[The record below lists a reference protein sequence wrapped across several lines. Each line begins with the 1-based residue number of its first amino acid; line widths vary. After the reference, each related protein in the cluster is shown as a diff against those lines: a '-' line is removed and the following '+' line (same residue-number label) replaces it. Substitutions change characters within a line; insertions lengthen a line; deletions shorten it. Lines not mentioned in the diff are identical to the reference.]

1 MNYRGP
7 HISISPEYVVNRI
20 LKINLDEFA
29 RWPQS
34 VRKLAADIAEEL
46 FLVAYNPFISDSA
59 VKASVAAHYSSESQ
73 SLAHQYAMAIS
84 EGITMFWSAH
94 EAEKLF
100 CKELEERLS
109 AIMPDDCILRR
120 RGALVAAA
128 TDATDLRMELPLL
141 VVEPETPEQIS
152 ALVKLANE
160 MKFAIVPRGGA
171 SGLTGGAVPARR
183 RTVIVSTTRL
193 TARSINRA
201 ALSMT
206 CQAGVI
212 TQDAI
217 DFAASQGLLFTVD
230 PASKTA
236 STIGG
241 NVAENSGGPYC
252 FEYGT
257 TIDNLL
263 SWTMVT
269 PTGEI
274 IRIERVGH
282 PGHKILPDEDVEFLV
297 KDLSGGVRS
306 RIRLTGMDIRHSGLG
321 KDVTNKLLGGLPG
334 LQKEGIDGIVTEAT
348 FTLHPRPSLSRVM
361 VLEFYGRSMVP
372 AAELVGK
379 VVELR
384 DRIRGEGGDVRV
396 SALEE
401 FNSKYVQAIG
411 YQRKSDRHDTDPISV
426 IIVQVDGNDAE
437 LLDSTVKAIYALAGE
452 DNPYV
457 FAAIARD
464 GKEAAEFWED
474 RHRLSAIARR
484 TSGFKMNED
493 VVLPMKSIP
502 AFAHYLEGVNVITTA
517 AAYRYALQ
525 ELSRLQGF
533 PMDDP
538 EFNAEFSFASH
549 TAGSETDDLDP
560 ELMDIDVENRAVAW
574 LEAQKKRFPRLEA
587 SIAGIIDYMLASRI
601 VVASHMHAGDGNC
614 HVNIPVNSNDLR
626 MVEQAE
632 EAAMH
637 VMSRT
642 QELGG
647 VVSGEHGIGI
657 TKVAFLDSRQME
669 KLREFKQG
677 VDPMDLLNP
686 GKLVTRRLP
695 VRPFTFSFN
704 RLIADIR
711 ESGLPDKE
719 CLIRLLSNVQIC
731 TRCGKCK
738 QVCPMVFP
746 ERSFQ
751 YNPRNKNMILGAI
764 AEAIYYSQMTSGRP
778 EPEQLEEL
786 RSLMEHCTGC
796 GRCTSVC
803 PVKIDSPAV
812 ALSSLA
818 YVKQEG
824 LGGHPVKAEVLKALS
839 SDPARRLPP
848 FAKAAALGQK
858 VMNQLVPL
866 VPAVWRERI
875 ASPLFSGKGPGL
887 GMVSMYESLRL
898 DRNAA
903 AHMFLPVNGDAS
915 PKEVLRERVPAVLFF
930 PGCGGGLFYRRIA
943 LASLALLMRA
953 GIAVVM
959 PGRHLC
965 CGYPLL
971 SSGCADL
978 YEENL
983 QRNRHALAETVKRA
997 SEAGFDVQMLV
1008 TACGTCRESLMR
1020 HGLTGA
1026 DGSVLDH
1033 RDIVQLLV
1041 ERLPHG
1047 QTLSAERII
1056 YHSACHSSWSGVKA
1070 TKDGGK
1076 SARALERLTGASILL
1091 NTGCCGESGTGA
1103 YTTPKIY
1110 NVLRER
1116 KRARLQ
1122 QALAGYAPEAPIL
1135 VSCPSCKI
1143 GIART
1148 LMSMDARHPARG
1160 KGEVL
1165 EEQGGTSAIDTH
1177 RPVLHHSEWLAEVLM
1192 GRDWLTAF
1200 KSAMAPV
1207 EGCQDVHSVTV
1218 KTAVSEREVRT
1229 VWDYGTGDLAYRR

>member
-7 HISISPEYVVNRI
+7 HISISAEYVVNRI
-20 LKINLDEFA
+20 LRINLDEFE

-34 VRKLAADIAEEL
+34 VRQLAIDIAEEL
-46 FLVAYNPFISDSA
+46 FLVAYNPFISASA
-59 VKASVAAHYSSESQ
+59 VKASVDDHYHSESQ
-73 SLAHQYAMAIS
+73 SLAHQYATAIS
-84 EGITMFWSAH
+84 EGITMFWSAY

-100 CKELEERLS
+100 CEELEERL
-109 AIMPDDCILRR
+109 AGIIPEYCILRR
-120 RGALVAAA
+120 RGALVAAS

-152 ALVKLANE
+152 AIVRLANE

-171 SGLTGGAVPARR
+171 SGLTGGAVPARK

-193 TARSINRA
+193 TARSINKP
-201 ALSMT
+201 SMTMT

-217 DFAASQGLLFTVD
+217 NFAASQGLLFTVD
-230 PASKTA
+230 PASKMA

-241 NVAENSGGPYC
+241 NVAENSGGPFC

-297 KDLSGGVRS
+297 KDLSGGVRN
-306 RIRLTGMDIRHSGLG
+306 RIHLNGTDIRHPGLG

-348 FTLHPRPSLSRVM
+348 FTLHHKPSLSRVM

-384 DRIRGEGGDVRV
+384 DRIRSEGNYVRV

-401 FNSKYVQAIG
+401 FNSKYVQAIN

-437 LLDSTVKAIYALAGE
+437 VLDHTVQSLYALAGE
-452 DNPYV
+452 NNPYV

-464 GKEAAEFWED
+464 DKEAAEFWED
-474 RHRLSAIARR
+474 RHRLSAIAKR

-502 AFAHYLEGVNVITTA
+502 AFAHYLEGLNVITTA

-538 EFNAEFSFASH
+538 EFNSEFSFASH
-549 TAGSETDDLDP
+549 TAGSDTSELDP
-560 ELMDIDVENRAVAW
+560 DLMDIDVENRAVAW
-574 LEAQKKRFPRLEA
+574 LEAQKKRFPRLESRIT
-587 SIAGIIDYMLASRI
+587 SIIEYMQSSRI

-632 EAAMH
+632 EVAMH

-657 TKVAFLDSRQME
+657 TKISFLDAQQMD

-686 GKLVTRRLP
+686 GKLVTRQLP

-719 CLIRLLSNVQIC
+719 CLIRLLSSIQIC

-764 AEAIYYSQMTSGRP
+764 AEAIYYSQMTSGHP
-778 EPEQLEEL
+778 EPEQLQEL

-818 YVKQEG
+818 YVKHEG
-824 LGGHPVKAEVLKALS
+824 MGGHPIKSEVLKRLS
-839 SDPARRLPP
+839 VDPARRLPP
-848 FAKAAALGQK
+848 FAKMAALGQK
-858 VMNQLVPL
+858 VMNQFIPL
-866 VPAVWRERI
+866 IPSVWRQRI
-875 ASPLFSGKGPGL
+875 ESPLFSGKGPAL
-887 GMVSMYESLRL
+887 GMVSMYESLHL
-898 DRNAA
+898 DRNAVA
-903 AHMFLPVNGDAS
+903 NMFLPLGEGVSAQD
-915 PKEVLRERVPAVLFF
+915 VLRDRVPAVLYF

-943 LASLALLMRA
+943 LASLALLMHA
-953 GIAVVM
+953 GVAVVM

-971 SSGCADL
+971 ASGAADQ

-983 QRNRHALAETVKRA
+983 QRNRHLLAAAIQQAYEM
-997 SEAGFDVQMLV
+997 GFDVNMLV
-1008 TACGTCRESLMR
+1008 TACGSCRESLMR
-1020 HGLTGA
+1020 HGITGP
-1026 DGSVLDH
+1026 DGNLLDH
-1033 RDIVQLLV
+1033 HDIVQLLV

-1047 QTLSAERII
+1047 QALSEERII
-1056 YHSACHSSWSGVKA
+1056 YHASCHPAWSGVKA

-1076 SARALERLTGASILL
+1076 AARALERLTGASILL
-1091 NTGCCGESGTGA
+1091 NMGCCGESGAGA
-1103 YTTPKIY
+1103 YTSPKIY

-1122 QALAGYAPEAPIL
+1122 EALVGYTPEAPIL
-1135 VSCPSCKI
+1135 VGCPSCKI

-1148 LMSMDARHPARG
+1148 LMTMDARHPARG
-1160 KGEVL
+1160 KGEHFD
-1165 EEQGGTSAIDTH
+1165 EQSEQTVIDTH

-1192 GRDWLTAF
+1192 GKEWLTDF
-1200 KSAMAPV
+1200 KAAISMA
-1207 EGCQDVHSVTV
+1207 EGLPGVRKVTF
-1218 KTAVSEREVRT
+1218 KR
-1229 VWDYGTGDLAYRR
+1229 

>member
-7 HISISPEYVVNRI
+7 HISISAEYVVNSI
-20 LKINLDEFA
+20 LRINLDEFG

-34 VRKLAADIAEEL
+34 VRRLAIEIAEEL
-46 FLVAYNPFISDSA
+46 FLVAYNPFISASA
-59 VKASVAAHYSSESQ
+59 VRSSVDAHYGSESQ
-73 SLAHQYAMAIS
+73 SLAHQYATAIS
-84 EGITMFWSAH
+84 EGITMFWSTY
-94 EAEKLF
+94 EAEKRF
-100 CKELEERLS
+100 CEELQGRLADIVPKS
-109 AIMPDDCILRR
+109 CILRR

-128 TDATDLRMELPLL
+128 TDATDLRMEMPLL
-141 VVEPETPEQIS
+141 VVEPETTEQIS
-152 ALVKLANE
+152 AIVRLANE
-160 MKFAIVPRGGA
+160 MKFAVVPRGGG
-171 SGLTGGAVPARR
+171 SGITGGAIPARK
-183 RTVIVSTTRL
+183 RTVILTTTRL
-193 TARSINRA
+193 TARSINA
-201 ALSMT
+201 SAMTMT

-217 DFAASQGLLFTVD
+217 AFADAHGLLFTVD

-241 NVAENSGGPYC
+241 NVSENSGGPFC

-274 IRIERVGH
+274 IRVERLGH
-282 PGHKILPDEDVEFLV
+282 PGHKILPGEEVEFLV
-297 KDLSGGVRS
+297 RDLSGGVRS
-306 RIRLTGMDIRHSGLG
+306 RIRLGGEDIRRPGLG

-348 FTLHPRPSLSRVM
+348 FTLHGKPLFSRVM

-384 DRIRGEGGDVRV
+384 DHIRGMGEDVRV

-401 FNSKYVQAIG
+401 FNSKYVQAIN
-411 YQRKSDRHDTDPISV
+411 YRRKSNRHDVDPISV
-426 IIVQVDGNDAE
+426 IIIQVDGNDAE
-437 LLDSTVKAIYALAGE
+437 VLEHAVQSIYALAGE
-452 DNPYV
+452 NNPYV

-464 GKEAAEFWED
+464 DKEAARFWED

-517 AAYRYALQ
+517 TAYRYALQ
-525 ELSRLQGF
+525 ELSRLRGF
-533 PMDDP
+533 PVDDP
-538 EFNAEFSFASH
+538 EFNREFSFASH
-549 TAGSETDDLDP
+549 IAGSDTSDLDP
-560 ELMDIDVENRAVAW
+560 DLMDVDVENRAAAW
-574 LEAQKKRFPRLEA
+574 LEAQKKRFPGLQDR
-587 SIAGIIDYMLASRI
+587 IAGIIEYMQSSRI

-632 EAAMH
+632 EVAMH

-642 QELGG
+642 QDLCG

-657 TKVAFLDSRQME
+657 TKMAFLDARQME
-669 KLREFKQG
+669 SLRKFKED
-677 VDPMDLLNP
+677 VDPVDVLNP
-686 GKLVTRRLP
+686 GKLVTRQLP
-695 VRPFTFSFN
+695 VKPFTFSFN

-719 CLIRLLSNVQIC
+719 RLIHLLSSVQVC

-751 YNPRNKNMILGAI
+751 YNPRNKNMILAAI
-764 AEAIYYSQMTSGRP
+764 AEAIYYSQMTSGHP
-778 EPEQLEEL
+778 EAEQLQEL
-786 RSLMEHCTGC
+786 RHLMEHCTGC
-796 GRCTSVC
+796 GRCTAVC
-803 PVKIDSPAV
+803 PLKIDSPAV

-818 YVKQEG
+818 YLKQEG
-824 LGGHPVKAEVLKALS
+824 MDGHPVKSGVLGILGA
-839 SDPARRLPP
+839 DPPGRVPP

-858 VMNQLVPL
+858 VVNQVVPL
-866 VPAVWRERI
+866 IPSTWRRRI
-875 ASPLFSGKGPGL
+875 ESPLLSGKGPAL
-887 GMVSMYESLRL
+887 GMVSVYESLHLGRT
-898 DRNAA
+898 AV
-903 AHMFLPVNGDAS
+903 AHMFLPAGGQGTAQ
-915 PKEVLRERVPAVLFF
+915 EMLRSRVPAVLYF

-943 LASLALLMRA
+943 LASLALLLRA
-953 GIAVVM
+953 GVAVVM

-971 SSGCADL
+971 ASGLADQ

-983 QRNRHALAETVKRA
+983 QRNRQVLAAALQHAG
-997 SEAGFDVQMLV
+997 EAGFNVEMLV
-1008 TACGTCRESLMR
+1008 TACGSCRESLMR
-1020 HGLTGA
+1020 HGITNA
-1026 DGSVLDH
+1026 DGSVLEH

-1047 QTLSAERII
+1047 QALSSERII
-1056 YHSACHSSWSGVKA
+1056 YHTSCHAAWSGIEA
-1070 TKDGGK
+1070 TKDSGK
-1076 SARALERLTGASILL
+1076 AARALERLTGASILL
-1091 NTGCCGESGTGA
+1091 NSGCCGESGTGA
-1103 YTTPKIY
+1103 YTSPKIY

-1116 KRARLQ
+1116 KRVRLQ
-1122 QALAGYAPEAPIL
+1122 EALMGYAPEAPIL
-1135 VSCPSCKI
+1135 VGCPSCKI
-1143 GIART
+1143 GITRT
-1148 LMSMDARHPARG
+1148 LMTMDARHPARG
-1160 KGEVL
+1160 CGERFDDQSEHAV
-1165 EEQGGTSAIDTH
+1165 IDTH

-1192 GRDWLTAF
+1192 GRNWLAGF
-1200 KSAMAPV
+1200 KA
-1207 EGCQDVHSVTV
+1207 
-1218 KTAVSEREVRT
+1218 AVSMSEDAPGVRMVT
-1229 VWDYGTGDLAYRR
+1229 FRD

>member
-20 LKINLDEFA
+20 LKINLDEFS

-34 VRKLAADIAEEL
+34 VRKLAIEIAEEL
-46 FLVAYNPFISDSA
+46 FLVAYNPFISASA
-59 VKASVAAHYSSESQ
+59 VKASVAEHYKSESQ
-73 SLAHQYAMAIS
+73 SLAHQYAVTIG
-84 EGITMFWSAH
+84 EGITMFWSAY
-94 EAEKLF
+94 EAESQF
-100 CKELEERLS
+100 CKELKERLTS
-109 AIMPDDCILRR
+109 IMPESCILRR
-120 RGALVAAA
+120 RGALVASA

-152 ALVKLANE
+152 AIVKLANE

-183 RTVIVSTTRL
+183 RTVVVSTTKL
-193 TARSINRA
+193 TARSINKA

-217 DFAASQGLLFTVD
+217 DFAAAHGLLFTVD

-241 NVAENSGGPYC
+241 NVAENSGGPFC

-263 SWTMVT
+263 SWIMVT

-274 IRIERVGH
+274 IRVERVGH

-297 KDLSGGVRS
+297 KDLSGGVRN
-306 RIRLTGMDIRHSGLG
+306 RIRLSGKDIRQSGLG

-361 VLEFYGRSMVP
+361 ALEFYGRSMVP

-384 DRIRGEGGDVRV
+384 DKIRREGNDVRV

-411 YQRKSDRHDTDPISV
+411 YQRKSDRHSEDPISV
-426 IIVQVDGNDAE
+426 IIVQVDGDDAE
-437 LLDSTVKAIYALAGE
+437 ILDRTVEAIYALTGK

-464 GKEAAEFWED
+464 AKEAAEFWED
-474 RHRLSAIARR
+474 RHRLSAIAKR

-502 AFAHYLEGVNVITTA
+502 AFARYLEGLNVITTA
-517 AAYRYALQ
+517 VAYRYALQ

-533 PMDDP
+533 PLDDT

-549 TAGSETDDLDP
+549 IAGAETDALDP
-560 ELMDIDVENRAVAW
+560 NLMDADVENRAVSW

-587 SIAGIIDYMLASRI
+587 RIADIVEYMQASRI

-632 EAAMH
+632 ETAMH
-637 VMSRT
+637 VMTRT

-657 TKVAFLDSRQME
+657 TKIAFLDARQME

-778 EPEQLEEL
+778 DPEQLQEL
-786 RSLMEHCTGC
+786 RALMEHCTGC

-824 LGGHPVKAEVLKALS
+824 LGGHPVKSKVLKVLS
-839 SDPARRLPP
+839 KDPAKRLPP

-858 VMNQLVPL
+858 VMNQFVPL
-866 VPAVWRERI
+866 VPTVWRERMD
-875 ASPLFSGKGPGL
+875 SPLFSGKGPGL
-887 GMVSMYESLRL
+887 GMMSMYESLRL
-898 DRNAA
+898 ERNAT
-903 AHMFLPVNGDAS
+903 AHIFLPLREGAS
-915 PKEVLRERVPAVLFF
+915 PNESLRERVPAVLSF

-943 LASLALLMRA
+943 LASLALLIHA
-953 GIAVVM
+953 GLAVVI

-971 SSGCADL
+971 ASGCANL

-983 QRNRHALAETVKRA
+983 QRNRQTLAAAIKFA
-997 SEAGFDVQMLV
+997 CDSGFDVNKLI
-1008 TACGTCRESLMR
+1008 TACGSCRESLMR
-1020 HGLTGA
+1020 HGITGT
-1026 DGSVLDH
+1026 DGSVLEH

-1041 ERLPHG
+1041 ELLPLG
-1047 QTLSAERII
+1047 QAFSTERII
-1056 YHSACHSSWSGVKA
+1056 AHAACHPSWSGVKA
-1070 TKDGGK
+1070 IKDGGK

-1091 NTGCCGESGTGA
+1091 NSGCCGESGTGA
-1103 YTTPKIY
+1103 YTSPKIY
-1110 NVLRER
+1110 NILREK

-1122 QALAGYAPEAPIL
+1122 EALAGYASEAPIL

-1148 LMSMDARHPARG
+1148 LMTMDARHPARG
-1160 KGEVL
+1160 KGEFF
-1165 EEQGGTSAIDTH
+1165 EEQDGTTLVNAH
-1177 RPVLHHSEWLAEVLM
+1177 RPVLHHSEWLAEALM
-1192 GRDWLTAF
+1192 GKDWLAAF
-1200 KSAMAPV
+1200 KAALSPV
-1207 EGCQDVHSVTV
+1207 KGIRNVYSVALRADAH
-1218 KTAVSEREVRT
+1218 KEN
-1229 VWDYGTGDLAYRR
+1229 G